1 MRQKFCV
8 TLAVAVLTLSGARE
22 TYKQFNGLK
31 SLAGE
36 WSGAWNTMLVYA
48 GAYADGAESRP
59 APALIASAADS
70 RRAESAAPVVARH
83 RRARAVRP
91 APRAHGDEAA
101 ELSIDLEELAFAF
114 GPTPEAKRAATGEV
128 SKPRLRVAANA
139 GELASALAGAFHSD
153 FDAESLRRLATF
165 KHIEIKRA
173 LMSDEPS
180 KHRRA
185 RAERAAAAA
194 RAASAGSLSRGR
206 KRFVFK
212 MAELPRVSAESLR
225 AAEAAVDAAVEAR
238 PVVEASGGPV
248 SVGEAGVFFVAP
260 QTGSGLLNCDAQ
272 PRR

>member
-22 TYKQFNGLK
+22 TYKQFNGLR

-59 APALIASAADS
+59 GPALIASAADS
-70 RRAESAAPVVARH
+70 RRDESAAPVLVARH
-83 RRARAVRP
+83 RRARTRAVRP
-91 APRAHGDEAA
+91 TPRANGDGAA
-101 ELSIDLEELAFAF
+101 EELSIDLEELAFAF
-114 GPTPEAKRAATGEV
+114 EPKSEAKQAATGEV

-180 KHRRA
+180 KHRREQA
-185 RAERAAAAA
+185 KRAAAARPA
-194 RAASAGSLSRGR
+194 RAGSLSRGK
-206 KRFVFK
+206 KRFVFRV
-212 MAELPRVSAESLR
+212 AELPHVSAESLH
-225 AAEAAVDAAVEAR
+225 AAEAAVEAR
-238 PVVEASGGPV
+238 PEVEAGGGPV
-248 SVGEAGVFFVAP
+248 SLGEGGVFFIAP
-260 QTGSGLLNCDAQ
+260 QSGSGVLNCDAQ